1 MIKRW
6 ILFALL
12 AFVVIVPCHAQ
23 EGGAETEEAREQRVV
38 FWKWLNFAILAGGLG
53 YLIAK
58 KAPAF
63 FNARSEEIQRAIK
76 EATGLKMNA
85 DFRASEIDRRMAT
98 LSSEIHKIREE
109 AKAEMERESRRIDEE
124 TRLALLR
131 IQEHTTREIESLRVQ
146 AAAAVREHAVR
157 LAADL
162 AISHL
167 RDHPERVNQDD
178 MVRAFAGDVLKG
190 AR

>member
-1 MIKRW
+1 MKRY
-6 ILFALL
+6 ILL
-12 AFVVIVPCHAQ
+12 AVLALVVMVPCHAQ
-23 EGGAETEEAREQRVV
+23 EGGAQAEEAQEQKVV

-76 EATGLKMNA
+76 EATGLKVEA

-98 LSSEIHKIREE
+98 LSSEIHKMREE

-131 IQEHTTREIESLRVQ
+131 IQEHTTREIESLRIQ
-146 AAAAVREHAVR
+146 AAATIREHALR

-167 RDHPERVNQDD
+167 RDHPERVNQDE
-178 MVRAFAGDVLKG
+178 MVHAFAGDVLKG